1 MGACAAKYLAHTSPF
16 PHEGGGNCNIAE
28 KLELREGGRGPEE
41 MNLDKTAIPD
51 SVPSTKST

>member
-1 MGACAAKYLAHTSPF
+1 MKRVVILVLP
-16 PHEGGGNCNIAE
+16 E
-28 KLELREGGRGPEE
+28 KLELGERVRGPEE